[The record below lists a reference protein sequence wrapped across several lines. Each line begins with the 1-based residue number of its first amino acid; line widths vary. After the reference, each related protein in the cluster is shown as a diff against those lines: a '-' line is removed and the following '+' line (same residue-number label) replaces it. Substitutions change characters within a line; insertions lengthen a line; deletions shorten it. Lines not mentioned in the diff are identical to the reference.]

1 MNGTERRITS
11 TMNPDSPE
19 PSTPPAARRNLV
31 ARPRR
36 RWLPYAGALS
46 LLGLIIAGLWPQL
59 VSVETATVS
68 VGVLRATVDE
78 EGKTR
83 IKQRYLVSAPVT
95 GQLRRIPWKAGT
107 EVRAGETVIAV
118 IDPLLPSLLDAR
130 SRALAE
136 AWR

>member
-1 MNGTERRITS
+1 MVG
-11 TMNPDSPE
+11 P
-19 PSTPPAARRNLV
+19 V
-31 ARPRR
+31 AT
-36 RWLPYAGALS
+36 
-46 LLGLIIAGLWPQL
+46 GLIIAGLWPQP
-59 VSVETATVS
+59 VPVETATAS

-118 IDPLLPSLLDAR
+118 MIHFRRRSSMRAAGPWPKPGASRPRRSWNAR
-130 SRALAE
+130 APRTSSPRAS
-136 AWR
+136 